1 MGMEQH
7 FFSGVF
13 FSIIVFI
20 VIAFFLISKISSLIQ
35 LYQKL
40 NKEIKNVNER
50 IDSNSNQIIAISD
63 NLLSAKDDKLNLIEF
78 PKSLDEKLNKFMT
91 IIKDASQQTYNTVT
105 KDHTQSLADIKDLIA
120 AFEQSAKSNKVE
132 LEKYKDGYD
141 FIKNKSIVSEIIS
154 NLGSLKKYE
163 EELKKSGSNDAAQ
176 YLSAA
181 YEKLNIILQNN
192 NIETFKINNGLSI
205 DESDDC
211 EIIETI
217 PTSDSN
223 LVNTIAETLEEGFK
237 VVISDSEKKII
248 RKAKISVYVKEV

>member
-1 MGMEQH
+1 MGEI
-7 FFSGVF
+7 FLSGVF
-13 FSIIVFI
+13 FSLIAFII
-20 VIAFFLISKISSLIQ
+20 IAFFLISKISSLIQ
-35 LYQKL
+35 SNQKL
-40 NKEIKNVNER
+40 NKDIKDINER
-50 IDSNSNQIIAISD
+50 IDSNSNKITAITD
-63 NLLSAKDDKLNLIEF
+63 NILSAKDDKLNLIEF
-78 PKSLDEKLNKFMT
+78 PKSLDEKLNKFMS

-105 KDHTQSLADIKDLIA
+105 KDHTQSLSDIKDLIA
-120 AFEQSAKSNKVE
+120 AFEESAKNNKAE

-154 NLGSLKKYE
+154 NLGSLKRYE
-163 EELKKSGSNDAAQ
+163 EELKKTGSNDAAQ
-176 YLSAA
+176 YLSAT

-192 NIETFKINNGLSI
+192 NIETFKINKGLSI
-205 DESDDC
+205 DESDDS

-248 RKAKISVYVKEV
+248 RKAKISVYVKEE